1 MGRDCVGDQSQHHC
15 QHQTWALA
23 RPQALRTSAAGFQH
37 SRAGLRWRF
46 SHPGLLF
53 LAGTVRCGGPRH
65 VQRRNECGR
74 TLYRTC
80 SARSARA
87 VTPQRGVPA
96 KHLRLRVVG
105 SAVIKTKMKLNDP
118 HLFEPLGIKSIAL
131 RNRIGVSPMCQYS
144 SEDGM
149 ATDWHLVHLGSRAVG
164 GAALVIAEATA
175 VSPEGRITPWDA
187 GLWAE
192 KHVEPLARINRFVK
206 QHGAVPGIQL
216 AHAGRKASAARPWE
230 GGAHLDD
237 HAGGWQTI
245 APSALAFGG
254 ELPKV
259 PLAMTEADIER
270 VKKGFVDA
278 AARALT
284 AGYEWLELHSAHGYL
299 SHEFLSPL
307 SNQRTDRY
315 GGAFE
320 NRIRFLIETTRA
332 VRGVWPDKYP
342 LAVRL
347 SCTDW
352 VPGGW
357 DIEQSVELARKL
369 KAEGVDLVDCSSGGT
384 VPDAKIPVAPC
395 FQVPFAERIR
405 REAGIA
411 TAAVGFIT
419 KPAEADEIVRNGK
432 ADLVLLARE
441 LLRDPYWPTRAAR
454 ILGHGDKLPAPVQ
467 YARAW

>member
-1 MGRDCVGDQSQHHC
+1 M
-15 QHQTWALA
+15 
-23 RPQALRTSAAGFQH
+23 
-37 SRAGLRWRF
+37 
-46 SHPGLLF
+46 LF
-53 LAGTVRCGGPRH
+53 
-65 VQRRNECGR
+65 
-74 TLYRTC
+74 
-80 SARSARA
+80 
-87 VTPQRGVPA
+87 
-96 KHLRLRVVG
+96 
-105 SAVIKTKMKLNDP
+105 KTKMKLNDP
-118 HLFEPLGIKSIAL
+118 HLFEPLTIKSITL

-149 ATDWHLVHLGSRAVG
+149 ATDWHLVHLGSRAAG
-164 GAALVIAEATA
+164 GAGLVIVEATA
-175 VSPEGRITPWDA
+175 VSPEGRITPGDA

-192 KHVEPLARINRFVK
+192 KHIEPLARINRFIK

-237 HAGGWQTI
+237 NAGGWQTI

-259 PLAMTEADIER
+259 PRAMTEADIER
-270 VKKGFVDA
+270 VKNGFVDTTK
-278 AARALT
+278 RALT

-307 SNQRTDRY
+307 SNHRTDRY

-332 VRGVWPDKYP
+332 VRAVWPDKFP
-342 LAVRL
+342 LMVRL

-369 KAEGVDLVDCSSGGT
+369 KAEGVDLMDCSSGGN

-395 FQVPFAERIR
+395 FQTPFAERIR

-419 KPAEADEIVRNGK
+419 KPEEADEIVRTGK

-441 LLRDPYWPTRAAR
+441 LLRDPYWPARAAR
-454 ILGHGDKLPAPVQ
+454 TLGHGDKLPVPVQ